1 MPLHLSVPPVLA
13 ADEKAPISARAHMR
27 SDKMSPAEIQ
37 DTLKHILDSLTS
49 ITRSLRVERFIED
62 DEVIIYGP
70 TGDVAV
76 KLTNVGL
83 EVGGLRVVG
92 SRQVG
97 PASLTGFPIVGTAD
111 LTYDATERDMLNTMA
126 AAVNQLGTA
135 VGVITTALL
144 NHGLTS

>member
-1 MPLHLSVPPVLA
+1 MPLKLTVPPILA
-13 ADEKAPISARAHMR
+13 AADKAPISARAHMR
-27 SDKMSPAEIQ
+27 SDRITPAEIQ
-37 DTLKHILDSLTS
+37 DTLRHILDSLTS
-49 ITRSLRVERFIED
+49 ITRAMRAERFVTD
-62 DEVIIYGP
+62 NEVIIYGP
-70 TGDVAV
+70 NGEVAV
-76 KLTNVGL
+76 KLTSTGL
-83 EVGGLRVVG
+83 EVGGLQVVG

-135 VGVITTALL
+135 VGAITTALL